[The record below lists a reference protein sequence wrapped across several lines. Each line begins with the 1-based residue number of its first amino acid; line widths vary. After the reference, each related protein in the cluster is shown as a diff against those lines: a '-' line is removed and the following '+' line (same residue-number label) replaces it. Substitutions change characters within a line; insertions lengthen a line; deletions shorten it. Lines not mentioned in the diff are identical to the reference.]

1 MTILDDLTFYLDN
14 SVRPREYLFVILWD
28 TMDLSIFRNDKIAK
42 TTLKGGSVLKREN
55 LAVRIPVR
63 RPQS

>member
-1 MTILDDLTFYLDN
+1 MTILGDLTFYLDN

-42 TTLKGGSVLKREN
+42 TTLRWGSVLKREN

-63 RPQS
+63 RPQP

>member
-14 SVRPREYLFVILWD
+14 SFRPREYLFVILWD